1 MTIIPHTTFAKHGI
15 SGLLST
21 LMPTGAGQNPY
32 LMKLQLIRMEPLS
45 ARLVTG
51 WYTGVTVPAAA
62 GVNGAAHW
70 PARKWILAHAK
81 GNAPSPHTGGVSIQ
95 NLTGMYGFTRQLP
108 GVHRNTKKFIKTAHP
123 VNG

>member
-21 LMPTGAGQNPY
+21 LTPTGAGQSPS
-32 LMKLQLIRMEPLS
+32 LMKLQLIRMELLS

-51 WYTGVTVPAAA
+51 WYTGVTVQAAA

-70 PARKWILAHAK
+70 PAGKWIPAHARI
-81 GNAPSPHTGGVSIQ
+81 NAPNPHTGGVSIR
-95 NLTGMYGFTRQLP
+95 NLTGIYGFTRQLP
-108 GVHRNTKKFIKTAHP
+108 EVHRNIKKFIKTAHP